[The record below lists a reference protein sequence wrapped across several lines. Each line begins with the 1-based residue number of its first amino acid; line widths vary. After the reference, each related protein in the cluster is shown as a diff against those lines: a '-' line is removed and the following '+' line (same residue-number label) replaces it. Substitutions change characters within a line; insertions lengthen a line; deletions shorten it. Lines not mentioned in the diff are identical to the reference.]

1 LKGYRSVIKDG
12 MLQNVSLI
20 DTFCQLILD
29 CEEYYFL
36 QLENKVAF
44 VFFGAE
50 SLSNLEKSISKTKS

>member
-1 LKGYRSVIKDG
+1 